1 MNSLKEQNFS
11 TVIGISGMALQNV
24 SADLIN
30 LNIAE
35 MGDFPWKYDI
45 YQKRDYGK
53 SAISGTIF
61 SFWTDNVNR
70 VFSVPSMYF

>member
-35 MGDFPWKYDI
+35 MGDFP
-45 YQKRDYGK
+45 
-53 SAISGTIF
+53 
-61 SFWTDNVNR
+61 
-70 VFSVPSMYF
+70 